1 MSTNCSITVKVND
14 EKFYSVYCHFDG
26 YPSHTF
32 KILSNYYNSQEKAE
46 DLVKMGDISFIDKS
60 IECPY
65 GHYFDNPVKGYSV
78 FYKRDRGEDSCDPYI
93 TFSYEDVMRN
103 NNQEW
108 NYLWDGDKWVIK

>member
-1 MSTNCSITVKVND
+1 MSTHCSITVKVND

-32 KILSNYYNSQEKAE
+32 KMLSNYYNSQEKAE
-46 DLVKMGDISFIDKS
+46 ALVKMGDISFLDKS

-65 GHYFDNPVKGYSV
+65 GHYFDNNVKGYSV
-78 FYKRDRGEDSCDPYI
+78 FYKRDRGEDGCDPYI
-93 TFSYEDVMRN
+93 TFSYEDAYK
-103 NNQEW
+103 QEW